1 MRQKKQKLLWLCLYN
16 VAQGGNCDAKQVVE
30 RERKA
35 IVVETQQQQKSVFVF
50 VIVFVVFVFV
60 VFVFAFEVQTT
71 TVLCPDMT
79 RWKNNGVFQPIKY
92 LKISR
97 MNQTSSKSDFLKN
110 F

>member
-1 MRQKKQKLLWLCLYN
+1 MRQKQQKLLWLCLYN

-30 RERKA
+30 REREV

-50 VIVFVVFVFV
+50 VIVFVVFVF
-60 VFVFAFEVQTT
+60 AFEVQTT

-79 RWKNNGVFQPIKY
+79 RWQNNDVFQPIKY
-92 LKISR
+92 LKINR
-97 MNQTSSKSDFLKN
+97 LNQTSSKSDFLKN